1 MVAVLSIFKNWWNMK
16 NMKFRSLMLVILG
29 YLAVVTSVELSAD
42 SFEDFCDQMN
52 GLFDTRYCHRRS
64 LWEGF
69 KLDIKST
76 KKEYVVEVEI
86 PGVKK
91 SEIDLNVEDQVLCIS
106 VCREK
111 KVTDEKDDY
120 LHRERHDSTMERS
133 ICLRDADFKQ
143 AKAKLE
149 NGILTITIA
158 KQKKSDNVQ
167 KIIIE

>member
-1 MVAVLSIFKNWWNMK
+1 MLSINKNWLNVKSMK
-16 NMKFRSLMLVILG
+16 LKNLMLVVLG
-29 YLAVVTSVELSAD
+29 YLMVATSVGLSAD

-52 GLFDTRYCHRRS
+52 NLFDARYCHRHS

-76 KKEYVVEVEI
+76 GKEYVVEVEI

-106 VCREK
+106 VRREK
-111 KVTDEKDDY
+111 KVADEKDDY

-167 KIIIE
+167 KITIE

>member
-1 MVAVLSIFKNWWNMK
+1 MK
-16 NMKFRSLMLVILG
+16 LRNLMLIVMG
-29 YLAVVTSVELSAD
+29 YLMVTPTTWLSAD

-52 GLFDTRYCHRRS
+52 SLFDTRYCHRRS

-69 KLDIKST
+69 RLDIKST
-76 KKEYVVEVEI
+76 GKEYVVEVEI

-91 SEIDLNVEDQVLCIS
+91 NEIDLNVEDQTLCIA
-106 VCREK
+106 VRREK
-111 KVTDEKDDY
+111 KVIDEKNDY

-143 AKAKLE
+143 TKAKLE

-167 KIIIE
+167 KITIE

>member
-1 MVAVLSIFKNWWNMK
+1 MK
-16 NMKFRSLMLVILG
+16 SMRLRNLILIILG
-29 YLAVVTSVELSAD
+29 YLMVTTSAGLSAD

-52 GLFDTRYCHRRS
+52 SLFDTHYCHRRT

-69 KLDIKST
+69 KLDVKST
-76 KKEYVVEVEI
+76 GKEYVVEVEI

-91 SEIDLNVEDQVLCIS
+91 NEIDLNVEDQTLCIS

-111 KVTDEKDDY
+111 KVADEKDDY

-133 ICLRDADFKQ
+133 IRLRDADFKQ

-167 KIIIE
+167 KITIE